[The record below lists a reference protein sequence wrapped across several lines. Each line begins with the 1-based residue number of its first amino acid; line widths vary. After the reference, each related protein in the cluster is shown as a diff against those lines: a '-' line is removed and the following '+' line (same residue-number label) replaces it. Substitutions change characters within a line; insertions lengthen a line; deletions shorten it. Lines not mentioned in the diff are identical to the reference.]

1 MIVVLVI
8 LNSHKLSWIYHFR
21 TYYKISWPRFII
33 YYILQI
39 SHFFVTLQCFWINRI
54 VIAMEPFCHS
64 VSLVTKHYKSCFQLH
79 FRNIHLMVR
88 YLFPQVYSLHVVFF
102 TLLKYWRIV
111 IDKIYCGIKQNI
123 LHINLL
129 RRINK
134 RGARWSLVTI
144 LAKAQIWI

>member
-1 MIVVLVI
+1 
-8 LNSHKLSWIYHFR
+8 
-21 TYYKISWPRFII
+21 
-33 YYILQI
+33 
-39 SHFFVTLQCFWINRI
+39 
-54 VIAMEPFCHS
+54 
-64 VSLVTKHYKSCFQLH
+64 
-79 FRNIHLMVR
+79 MVR

-144 LAKAQIWI
+144 LA